1 MGSVHLDV
9 WLAFRPGTTDAREF
23 LETPAQIG
31 YDGRVRAEPLNRKL
45 NDMDDD
51 EACETT
57 VAAMREAFP
66 LVGYP
71 SHRERT
77 ACSR

>member
-1 MGSVHLDV
+1 M
-9 WLAFRPGTTDAREF
+9 R
-23 LETPAQIG
+23 TPAQIG
-31 YDGRVRAEPLNRKL
+31 YDGPVRAGQLNRKL
-45 NDMDDD
+45 SDLDDA

-57 VAAMREAFP
+57 VASVREAFP

-77 ACSR
+77 ACSG